1 MKVALL
7 RVGIDAGAGGMQGPL
22 FEDGSFEFVPIP
34 DGPATDPNRPATDVP
49 ETHSPR
55 TYGNTLGRLG
65 RPFADYF
72 PAARQSRMAGVRVH
86 LDPEFETF
94 TYGDPAPPKAG
105 LRRLRQGDLLVFY
118 CGLAGWEHLVPPR
131 LYLMGCFEVALA
143 GLAADFDHSTIV
155 AEFGRNHHV
164 LNRRDRLGEWD
175 HLVLV
180 KGGPGSRLFSHAV
193 PISDVG
199 ADRRGKPLKV
209 VSEDMR
215 RVFGDFGGRL
225 SIQRSPTR
233 WVLPEHV
240 ETAAAFVRVIP

>member
-1 MKVALL
+1 MDARAMDAREMKVALL
-7 RVGIDAGAGGMQGPL
+7 RVGIDAGSGGIQGPL

-34 DGPATDPNRPATDVP
+34 DGMG
-49 ETHSPR
+49 THSR
-55 TYGNTLGRLG
+55 TYGNTLGRRG
-65 RPFADYF
+65 RPYVEYF
-72 PAARQSRMAGVRVH
+72 PAVRQSRMAEVRIH

-94 TYGDPAPPKAG
+94 TYGDPAAPKAG
-105 LRRLRQGDLLVFY
+105 LRHLRPGDLLVFY
-118 CGLAGWEHLVPPR
+118 CGLAGWRDPSPPR
-131 LYLMGCFEVALA
+131 LYLMGCFEVERA
-143 GLAADFDHSTIV
+143 GLAADFDEATI
-155 AEFGRNHHV
+155 AAAFGRNHHV
-164 LNRRDRLGEWD
+164 LNRRDRPEEWD

-180 KGGPGSRLFSHAV
+180 KGGRGSRLFNRAV

-209 VSEDMR
+209 LSEEMR

-240 ETAAAFVRVIP
+240 ETAAAFVRSIF